1 MNVTRYPRAFGLI
14 IAALALLLGS
24 CAALRPEPPEV
35 NLFGLQLE
43 NLTLS
48 HAILSA
54 DLTLYNPNDFAITVK
69 KVRYALALKNVRIAH
84 GQSSQS
90 VRIDSGSTGNL
101 AVRLSSS
108 YLNLLRVSRAT
119 KGLEE
124 IPFTID
130 GEITIGGF
138 GVLPRT
144 IPFKEEGI
152 IPLQA
157 WSTVAP

>member
-1 MNVTRYPRAFGLI
+1 MRPLQIARAFGLV
-14 IAALALLLGS
+14 AAAFALLLCS
-24 CAALRPEPPEV
+24 CATLRPDPPEV

-48 HAILSA
+48 HAIFTA
-54 DLTLYNPNDFAITVK
+54 DLNLYNPNNFAITVE
-69 KVRYALALKNVRIAH
+69 KVRYALALKGIRIAH
-84 GQSSQS
+84 GQSSRS
-90 VRIDSGSTGNL
+90 VRIEPLGSGDL

-108 YLNLLRVSRAT
+108 YLNLLRISRQAQ
-119 KGLEE
+119 GEEE
-124 IPFTID
+124 IPFAIE

-138 GVLPRT
+138 GVLSRT

>member
-1 MNVTRYPRAFGLI
+1 MRAPQIAKAFGLT
-14 IAALALLLGS
+14 AAAFALLLCS
-24 CAALRPEPPEV
+24 CATLRPEPPEV
-35 NLFGLQLE
+35 SLFGLQLE

-48 HAILSA
+48 HAIFSA
-54 DLTLYNPNDFAITVK
+54 DLNLYNPNDFAITVE
-69 KVRYALALKNVRIAH
+69 KVRYALALKGVRIAH
-84 GQSSQS
+84 GQSSRS
-90 VRIDSGSTGNL
+90 VRIEPLSSGDL

-108 YLNLLRVSRAT
+108 YLNLLRISRQAQD
-119 KGLEE
+119 GEE

-138 GVLPRT
+138 GVLSRT